1 MTVVSRQQSDD
12 ICQIEVRRWSAP
24 QVEDAA

>member
-12 ICQIEVRRWSAP
+12 ICQIVVRRCAAS